1 MRQRVVLGDEV
12 TFVVLDRRWRVV
24 GPAEEYLEHLRRERY
39 SPNTVR
45 AYAQGL
51 ALWWSMLE
59 DRELGWKRVDVHDL
73 ARFKRRLENRG
84 ADPTVIALRAH
95 KPAAAS
101 TGMWR

>member
-1 MRQRVVLGDEV
+1 MAMRQRAVLGDEV
-12 TFVVLDRRWRVV
+12 TYVVLDRDWQVV
-24 GPAEEYLEHLRRERY
+24 EPAEQYLEHLRQEQY

-59 DRELGWKRVDVHDL
+59 DWQLDWRQVGVQDL

-84 ADPTVIALRAH
+84 TDPTVIALRPD

-101 TGMWR
+101 T